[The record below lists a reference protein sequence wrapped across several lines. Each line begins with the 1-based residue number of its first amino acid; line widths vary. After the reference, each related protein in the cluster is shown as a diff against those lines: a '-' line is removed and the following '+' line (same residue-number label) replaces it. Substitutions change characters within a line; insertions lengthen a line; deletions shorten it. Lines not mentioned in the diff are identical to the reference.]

1 MVMQTASL
9 SDFLEL
15 VPICPQTA
23 TLTIAAEILG
33 ESVCGHLVVV
43 NRQQHPI
50 GLIQSRKLMSLL
62 AGQSEVSASTL
73 KQSLSEV
80 GSPIVETLPT
90 LLIDQTLSES
100 EQSLRGGSHRFWAAV
115 DGDRHFLGLV
125 DSIYVLKLIDLAGR
139 QETSKEVDLI
149 ADRPPA
155 TPATE
160 ADHLLKQQLR
170 VQIAKLRFASRRSDG
185 TPLQPQPTLFSPSTE
200 QSPAAIHSLMQ
211 VLERLP
217 VPMMLQS
224 NTGRVVA
231 QNALW
236 QQQFDELADPH
247 WVQHD
252 ADAVLEFAT
261 HSRPPTRSPD
271 SAWNPSAESSTD
283 MPLGSFCRLGS
294 TSNTCICVCPLK
306 NGQERILHLIK
317 IPIGTVSPQ
326 TKLEFTSGWHS
337 FDRYPN
343 LEPRASHSAR
353 ATEHLTAL
361 ETELEL
367 AGIACPLPLVEE
379 SLWLVLA
386 QDVTEQQQIARE
398 LAAKNADLVQL
409 NRLKDEFLAC
419 ISHELRTPLTAVLGL
434 SSLLKD
440 QLSGT
445 MNERQVRYAQLIHR
459 SGRHLMT
466 IVNDILD
473 LTRMETGQLEITLE
487 PVNIATIC
495 NRAFEQAQQSR
506 LEEAKPEVGQELPS
520 APPTFTLDIE
530 PGLET
535 LIADEMRLR
544 QMLLNL
550 LSNAL
555 KFTNAGGKIGL
566 RVNLWEGWV
575 AFTVWDTG
583 IGIPAEKQHLIFQ
596 KFQQLENPL
605 TRRFE
610 GTGLGLVLTQRLA
623 RLHGG
628 DVTFISKENQG
639 SQFTLLLPPTHPQ
652 SAIDPNHESVVFP
665 SVSRSPHNRLVLVVE
680 AVVRSIEHLSEQLSD
695 LGYRVIIAR
704 SGTEA
709 VEKARRLQP
718 CTILLNPLLPTLS
731 GWDVLT
737 LLKADP
743 QTRPI
748 PVTVMATRGDREQAT
763 RHHADGFLSLPV
775 TNQALKQ
782 MLDQVAEE
790 SLSSQPSELIG
801 ESLVILRLSP
811 IRYGEQSKTIAKAT
825 IDLNH
830 LLHSRNY
837 RVLEADDLEQAEL
850 LAQVWKPHVVL
861 LDAAMPDPIA
871 YLRHLS
877 EQTFLASLPLVTL
890 DQATTQAANQVQG
903 LSVFPCLA
911 PLFEQSLASGKPET
925 SALLQVIQVAAGFA
939 WRPLVMV
946 IDPANLAET
955 LEVGISKPPRETE
968 WLSAMIQYVQ
978 AAGFRG
984 VMGRSWADVSQKIQ
998 SDSVDLILFYW
1009 TDGIPQPATT
1019 KGLET
1024 LKSLPSKPPILVLN
1038 HRSVVKES
1046 PESQDVTSFSA
1057 LLHEMAAPVVPHSL
1071 SMDELLIQIH
1081 QILA

>member
-9 SDFLEL
+9 NDFLES

-23 TLTIAAEILG
+23 TLTIAAELLG
-33 ESVCGHLVVV
+33 ESVCGRLVVV
-43 NRQQHPI
+43 NRQQQPI

-62 AGQSEVSASTL
+62 GSQTGVSASTL
-73 KQSLSEV
+73 KRSLSEV
-80 GSPIVETLPT
+80 GSEIVEPLPT
-90 LLIDQTLSES
+90 LLFNHPLKEC
-100 EQSLRGGSHRFWAAV
+100 EQSLRDCPDRFWAVV

-125 DSIYVLKLIDLAGR
+125 DSLYMLKLIDLAIR
-139 QETSKEVDLI
+139 QDIPSEETPLDVQPI
-149 ADRPPA
+149 TPP
-155 TPATE
+155 TE
-160 ADHLLKQQLR
+160 TDHLLKQQLR
-170 VQIAKLRFASRRSDG
+170 VQIAKLRFASRRADG
-185 TPLQPQPTLFSPSTE
+185 IPLQPQPTLFSSSTE
-200 QSPAAIHSLMQ
+200 QSPAAIQSLMQ
-211 VLERLP
+211 VLARLP

-236 QQQFDELADPH
+236 QQQFDELADPD

-271 SAWNPSAESSTD
+271 SAWHPSAESPTD
-283 MPLGSFCRLGS
+283 MPLASFCRLGS

-317 IPIGTVSPQ
+317 IPIGTVSPNTQ
-326 TKLEFTSGWHS
+326 LEFTSGWYS
-337 FDRYPN
+337 PDGRSD
-343 LEPRASHSAR
+343 LEPRESHSGR
-353 ATEHLTAL
+353 AADHLSAL
-361 ETELEL
+361 ETELEI
-367 AGIACPLPLVEE
+367 AGIACPLPLIEE

-386 QDVTEQQQIARE
+386 QDVTEQQQLSRE

-520 APPTFTLDIE
+520 APPAFTLEIE

-555 KFTNAGGKIGL
+555 KFTNPGGKIGL
-566 RVNLWEGWV
+566 RVNLWEGWI

-628 DVTFISKENQG
+628 DVTFVSKENQG
-639 SQFTLLLPPTHPQ
+639 SEFTLLLPPTHPQ
-652 SAIDPNHESVVFP
+652 LAIDPDHESVLFP
-665 SVSRSPHNRLVLVVE
+665 PVSQSTHNRLVLVVE

-763 RHHADGFLSLPV
+763 RHHADGFLSLPI
-775 TNQALKQ
+775 TNQALQQ
-782 MLDQVAEE
+782 MLDQVTEE
-790 SLSSQPSELIG
+790 SPSNQLSESIG

-811 IRYGEQSKTIAKAT
+811 TRYGEQSKTAAKAT
-825 IDLNH
+825 IDLNY

-861 LDAAMPDPIA
+861 LDAAMPNPIA
-871 YLRHLS
+871 YLRQLS

-911 PLFEQSLASGKPET
+911 PLVEQTSMSGKPET

-939 WRPLVMV
+939 WRPLVMA
-946 IDPANLAET
+946 IDPINLAEALT
-955 LEVGISKPPRETE
+955 DGTSTQARDNE
-968 WLSAMIQYVQ
+968 WLSAMMQYVQ

-984 VMGRSWADVSQKIQ
+984 VMARSWAEVSQKLQ
-998 SDSVDLILFYW
+998 SGSVDLILFYW
-1009 TDGIPQPATT
+1009 TDDVPQPATI

-1024 LKSLPSKPPILVLN
+1024 MKSLTSKPPILVLD
-1038 HRSVVKES
+1038 HRSGVKES
-1046 PESQDVTSFSA
+1046 PEPHNVGSVSA
-1057 LLHEMAAPVVPHSL
+1057 LLHEMAAPVVPPSL
-1071 SMDELLIQIH
+1071 LMDELLSQMH
-1081 QILA
+1081 QILT